1 MIPAAE
7 DAAAVPK
14 AALTDTD
21 YMKHISREKSK
32 TFRKETFSERRAFL
46 LFLRNAVK
54 RDDDHRRLH
63 SFLHIQNHSSCFFVT
78 VLKNFNPLSEE
89 IKLRGCR
96 SIRTARKKAMSD

>member
-54 RDDDHRRLH
+54 RDDDHIAGGG
-63 SFLHIQNHSSCFFVT
+63 F
-78 VLKNFNPLSEE
+78 
-89 IKLRGCR
+89 
-96 SIRTARKKAMSD
+96 TAFCTYKITALASL

>member
-21 YMKHISREKSK
+21 YMKHISREK

-54 RDDDHRRLH
+54 RDDDHMLLH
-63 SFLHIQNHSSCFFVT
+63 SFLHIQNHSSCFFVIA
-78 VLKNFNPLSEE
+78 LKNFNPLLEE

-96 SIRTARKKAMSD
+96 EHKDSTQKSNV